1 MDLYYGV
8 RWGGGGR
15 GWGSYIR
22 DGVLYL
28 GKKTLQYAICY
39 TYYFSFFLQCKA
51 CILAYFSSCNMW
63 NMFKINNKGTRIRRV
78 NDKVNNKDTIDVVLV
93 SLLLTF
99 NTFDYLLQSFYFW
112 IGSVNCRLEL
122 LLVVLTLCSCW
133 NQFRKS
139 FHFWRN

>member
-1 MDLYYGV
+1 MLWTNLMYIRPWRIYGWKTNLMDLYYGV
-8 RWGGGGR
+8 RWGGGRGR
-15 GWGSYIR
+15 GSYIR

-28 GKKTLQYAICY
+28 GEKTLQYAICY

-93 SLLLTF
+93 SLFLNL
-99 NTFDYLLQSFYFW
+99 NTFHFLLQCF
-112 IGSVNCRLEL
+112 
-122 LLVVLTLCSCW
+122 
-133 NQFRKS
+133 
-139 FHFWRN
+139 